1 MPLSLTAWWTRRDH
15 TWACLTWPFKF
26 TLTSNWQAAQQICFS
41 LIQQNP
47 GRCDSIQLPVKQT
60 YCIINIVHDCDYI
73 MIFTVYIYIYIWY
86 VSTILFNIICGRNK
100 KPTSLKNTAFLFTQA
115 NITKILP
122 NNPSMACEIT
132 ILLGSLHPYIQVDHR
147 NIHIPSIEGTSQRLK

>member
-1 MPLSLTAWWTRRDH
+1 
-15 TWACLTWPFKF
+15 
-26 TLTSNWQAAQQICFS
+26 
-41 LIQQNP
+41 
-47 GRCDSIQLPVKQT
+47 
-60 YCIINIVHDCDYI
+60 
-73 MIFTVYIYIYIWY
+73 MIY

-122 NNPSMACEIT
+122 NNPSMTCEIT

>member
-1 MPLSLTAWWTRRDH
+1 MNKAWSHLSVFDLTFQIHTHFELTGCTADLFFFDSAKSWSMRLNPVACETNILYNKHCAWLRLHHDIH
-15 TWACLTWPFKF
+15 
-26 TLTSNWQAAQQICFS
+26 
-41 LIQQNP
+41 
-47 GRCDSIQLPVKQT
+47 SIH
-60 YCIINIVHDCDYI
+60 I
-73 MIFTVYIYIYIWY
+73 YIYIYIWY
-86 VSTILFNIICGRNK
+86 MCPQSCSTSSVGETK

-122 NNPSMACEIT
+122 NNPSMTCEIT